1 MKSKRAVIL
10 LPLLMVILLAVA
22 SRAGNAQT
30 VELTPTEN
38 HHIAELN
45 SDQPYVAGYH
55 VNTKDL
61 YSRERVQ
68 ATAITVCFPSTDT
81 SSFPE
86 NSWLGAGMFVQG
98 QDSVIINVDYGF
110 YTMLVLEDSGDM
122 YLDVGLHQT
131 RESTAPLQLPTS
143 ELLYAQTWH
152 VSGIDPATP
161 VTLLAQWDTEGFVHY
176 SLITSGNN
184 ITVSSVNVADL
195 PNCDSIIRQFYAG
208 TATNSNA
215 FPFGHY
221 VYYFQ
226 FGVISS
232 QSIANEHWSANLRDP
247 KVLRKT
253 GWNFV
258 DTALTTQ
265 GDICYLDSDWM
276 WGGAPYLGVTA
287 QSQQNPLEDPY
298 EVTFFYNG
306 HPVPAGT
313 ILWQAAGQEL
323 EVPVTISWQQLGQ
336 ALAPI
341 VAVTALFTL
350 FPRLLRLKKKV

>member
-1 MKSKRAVIL
+1 MLIF
-10 LPLLMVILLAVA
+10 LAVTSLA
-22 SRAGNAQT
+22 VNAQT

-45 SDQPYVAGYH
+45 SNQPYVAGYH
-55 VNTKDL
+55 VNTQDL

-68 ATAITVCFPSTDT
+68 ATAITVSFPSTD
-81 SSFPE
+81 SSSLPG

-98 QDSVIINVDYGF
+98 QDSVIINVDYAF
-110 YTMLVLEDSGDM
+110 YTMLVLENSGDL
-122 YLDVGLHQT
+122 YLDAGLHQT

-152 VSGIDPATP
+152 ISGIDPATP
-161 VTLLAQWDTEGFVHY
+161 ITLLARWDAEGFVHY
-176 SLITSGNN
+176 SLITSENN
-184 ITVSSVNVADL
+184 ITVSSINVADL
-195 PNCDSIIRQFYAG
+195 PDCDSIIRQFYAG

-226 FGVISS
+226 FGTISS
-232 QSIANEHWSANLRDP
+232 QSMASEHWSAKLEDP
-247 KVLRKT
+247 KILRKT
-253 GWNFV
+253 GWNLV

-265 GDICYLDSDWM
+265 GDISYLDSDWM
-276 WGGAPYLGVTA
+276 WGGAPCPGVAA
-287 QSQQNPLEDPY
+287 QSPQNPLENPY

-306 HPVPAGT
+306 HTLPAGT
-313 ILWQAAGQEL
+313 ILWQTAGQDL
-323 EVPVTISWQQLGQ
+323 EVPVAISWQQLGQ

-341 VAVTALFTL
+341 VAVTAISTL
-350 FPRLLRLKKKV
+350 FPRLLKLKKKV